1 MGRRVC
7 GVFET
12 LTFASAPVPAM
23 AGIGD
28 CDRGCERCTSD
39 IFEDGDGD
47 LAAIDNLLSPIF
59 TGIVF
64 FFLFYF
70 LFFFFFPLGLIYEI
84 IFMCF

>member
-7 GVFET
+7 GVLGT
-12 LTFASAPVPAM
+12 SIFASAPAPAPAM

-47 LAAIDNLLSPIF
+47 LAATDNLLSPIF
-59 TGIVF
+59 TVIFSF
-64 FFLFYF
+64 FILFYF
-70 LFFFFFPLGLIYEI
+70 FPFGSVYEI